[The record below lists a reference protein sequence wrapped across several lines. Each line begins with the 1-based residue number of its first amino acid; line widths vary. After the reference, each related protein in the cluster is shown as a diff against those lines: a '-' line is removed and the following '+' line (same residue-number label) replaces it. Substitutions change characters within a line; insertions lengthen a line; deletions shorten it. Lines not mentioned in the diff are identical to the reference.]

1 MSGAPNGAV
10 DDGVGDGEVE
20 ALQTALAGE
29 HAAVWLYGVLGGQA
43 SRSATPAL
51 YRAVEGGYGAH
62 RGRRDL
68 LVRTLRDLD
77 AEPVSA
83 EVAYALPNPVATAGQ
98 VGRAALVTEERCA
111 ATYADTVART
121 TGRRRMFAI
130 EALTESAVRQL
141 GLRGSPETFPGADE
155 LADR

>member
-1 MSGAPNGAV
+1 MSGAV
-10 DDGVGDGEVE
+10 DGGEVE
-20 ALQTALAGE
+20 ALQAALAGE
-29 HAAVWLYGVLGGQA
+29 HAALWVYGVLGGQTSRAA
-43 SRSATPAL
+43 SPAL
-51 YRAVEGGYGAH
+51 HRAVEGGYLAH

-68 LVRTLRDLD
+68 LVRSLRDLD

-83 EVAYALPNPVATAGQ
+83 EVAYALPNPVATAAQ
-98 VGRAALVTEERCA
+98 VGRAALVTERRCA

-121 TGRRRMFAI
+121 TGRRRTLAI